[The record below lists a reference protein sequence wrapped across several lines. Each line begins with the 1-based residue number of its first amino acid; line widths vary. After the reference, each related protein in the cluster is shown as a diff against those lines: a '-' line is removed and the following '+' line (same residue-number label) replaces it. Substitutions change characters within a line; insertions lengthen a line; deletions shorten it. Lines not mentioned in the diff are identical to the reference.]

1 MQVRQAIDEFLSY
14 MQVERNV
21 SVNTIRSYAY
31 DLHVFEAFLQKVHGI
46 TELQHVYNS
55 TIRRFVQDQVIE
67 HQTQPRTLQRRI
79 SCLKSFC
86 RFCAKEKWITNEFMV
101 GIQAPKTD
109 KKLPVYMKL
118 IELQQLFRFL
128 EADQRKF
135 ALRNHVMFKLL
146 ATTGMRRQELVDL
159 TWEQMDLESDAV
171 RIYGKGNKERILP
184 LHRMVL
190 PLIQEYREQ
199 LEAPRLHPKEP
210 VFTNYLG
217 ESLDP
222 RGLHRIFKEVLQHAG
237 LPPHRFTLHHLRH
250 TFATLLLRSKD
261 TGSKVDIRTLQEL
274 LGHESLATTSI
285 YTHVDLEQKK
295 QAIESL
301 QFDM

>member
-1 MQVRQAIDEFLSY
+1 MQVRQVVDEFLSY

-46 TELQHVYNS
+46 IELQHVYNS
-55 TIRRFVQDQVIE
+55 TIRRFVQDQVIV
-67 HQTQPRTLQRRI
+67 HQTRPRTLQRRI

-86 RFCAKEKWITNEFMV
+86 RFCAKENWITNEFMV

-109 KKLPVYMKL
+109 KKLPVYMNL
-118 IELQQLFRFL
+118 VELQQLFRFL

-135 ALRNHVMFKLL
+135 ALRNHVIFKLL

-159 TWEQMDLESDAV
+159 TWEQIDLEWNAL

-184 LHRMVL
+184 LHPMVL
-190 PLIQEYREQ
+190 PLILKYRGKVE
-199 LEAPRLHPKEP
+199 PYRLHRKEP

-217 ESLDP
+217 VSLDP
-222 RGLHRIFKEVLQHAG
+222 RGLHRIFKETLALAG

-250 TFATLLLRSKD
+250 TFATLLLRSQD
-261 TGSKVDIRTLQEL
+261 ATSKVDIRTLQEL

-301 QFDM
+301 RFDY

>member
-1 MQVRQAIDEFLSY
+1 MVKVPDNDQVRPDKFRTRSNKLHGRSINVGCVLIIDFSGGRSSLQVRQAIDEFLSY

-21 SVNTIRSYAY
+21 SVNTIRSYVY
-31 DLHVFEAFLQKVHGI
+31 DLQVFEGFLQKVHG
-46 TELQHVYNS
+46 TTTLQHVYNS

-67 HQTQPRTLQRRI
+67 HQTRPRTLQRRI

-86 RFCAKEKWITNEFMV
+86 RFCAKEHWITNEFMV

-128 EADQRKF
+128 ESDQRKF
-135 ALRNHVMFKLL
+135 SLRNHVMFKLL

-159 TWEQMDLESDAV
+159 TWEQLDLEWNTV
-171 RIYGKGNKERILP
+171 RIYGKGNKERVLP
-184 LHRMVL
+184 LHPMVL
-190 PLIQEYREQ
+190 PLIQKYRDQSE
-199 LEAPRLHPKEP
+199 PFRLHPKEP

-222 RGLHRIFKEVLQHAG
+222 RGLHRIFKEPLLMQVYLHIG
-237 LPPHRFTLHHLRH
+237 LPC
-250 TFATLLLRSKD
+250 
-261 TGSKVDIRTLQEL
+261 I
-274 LGHESLATTSI
+274 I
-285 YTHVDLEQKK
+285 
-295 QAIESL
+295 
-301 QFDM
+301 

>member
-1 MQVRQAIDEFLSY
+1 MQVKQAIDEFLSY

-31 DLHVFEAFLQKVHGI
+31 DLQVFEAFLQKVHGI
-46 TELQHVYNS
+46 SELQLVYNS
-55 TIRRFVQDQVIE
+55 TIRRFVQDQVME
-67 HQTQPRTLQRRI
+67 HQTRPRTLQSRI

-86 RFCAKEKWITNEFMV
+86 RFCAKENWITNEFMA
-101 GIQAPKTD
+101 GIQAPKID

-118 IELQQLFRFL
+118 VELQQLFRFL

-159 TWEQMDLESDAV
+159 TWEQIDLEWNTI
-171 RIYGKGNKERILP
+171 RIYGKGNKERVLP
-184 LHRMVL
+184 LHPIVL
-190 PLIQEYREQ
+190 PLIQEFREK
-199 LEAPRLHPKEP
+199 LEPSQLHPKEP

-217 ESLDP
+217 ESIDP
-222 RGLHRIFKEVLQHAG
+222 RGLHRIFKEILQHAG
-237 LPPHRFTLHHLRH
+237 LPPHRFILHHLRH
-250 TFATLLLRSKD
+250 TFATLLLR
-261 TGSKVDIRTLQEL
+261 TQAGSTKMDIRTLQEL

-295 QAIESL
+295 QAIDSL
-301 QFDM
+301 RFNT

>member
-1 MQVRQAIDEFLSY
+1 MQVKQAIDEFLSY

-21 SVNTIRSYAY
+21 SGNTIRSYTY
-31 DLHVFEAFLQKVHGI
+31 DLQVFEAFLQKVHGT
-46 TELQHVYNS
+46 TELQHVHNS

-67 HQTQPRTLQRRI
+67 HQTRPRTLQRRI
-79 SCLKSFC
+79 SCLRSFC
-86 RFCAKEKWITNEFMV
+86 RFCAKENWITNEFMV
-101 GIQAPKTD
+101 GIQTPKTD

-118 IELQQLFRFL
+118 VELQQLFRLL

-135 ALRNHVMFKLL
+135 ALRNHVIFKLL

-159 TWEQMDLESDAV
+159 TWEQIDLECNAV

-184 LHRMVL
+184 LHPMVL
-190 PLIQEYREQ
+190 PLILEYRGKVE
-199 LEAPRLHPKEP
+199 PYRLHPKEP

-217 ESLDP
+217 DSLDP
-222 RGLHRIFKEVLQHAG
+222 RGLHRIFKETLVLAG

-250 TFATLLLRSKD
+250 TFATLLLRSQD
-261 TGSKVDIRTLQEL
+261 ATSKVDIRTLQEL

-301 QFDM
+301 RFDF

>member
-1 MQVRQAIDEFLSY
+1 MQVRRAIDEFLSY

-55 TIRRFVQDQVIE
+55 TFRRFVQDQVIE
-67 HQTQPRTLQRRI
+67 HQTRPRTLQRRI

-86 RFCAKEKWITNEFMV
+86 RFCAKENWITYEFMV

-109 KKLPVYMKL
+109 KKLSVYMKL

-128 EADQRKF
+128 ESDQRKF

-159 TWEQMDLESDAV
+159 TWEQIDLEWNTV
-171 RIYGKGNKERILP
+171 RIYGKGNKERVLP
-184 LHRMVL
+184 LHPMVL
-190 PLIQEYREQ
+190 PLIQRYREQ
-199 LEAPRLHPKEP
+199 VEPYRLHPKEP

-217 ESLDP
+217 EILDP
-222 RGLHRIFKEVLQHAG
+222 RGLHRIFKLTLAHAG

-250 TFATLLLRSKD
+250 TFATLLLRSQD
-261 TGSKVDIRTLQEL
+261 AASKVDIRTLQEL

-301 QFDM
+301 RVDL